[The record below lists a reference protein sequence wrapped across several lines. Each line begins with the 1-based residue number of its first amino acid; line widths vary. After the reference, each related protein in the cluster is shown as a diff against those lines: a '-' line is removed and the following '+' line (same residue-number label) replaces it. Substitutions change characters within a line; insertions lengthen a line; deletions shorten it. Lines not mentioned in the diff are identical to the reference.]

1 MKPTRAKRAP
11 SRPKMTRAM
20 AEKLRAVRE
29 VHSARPFV
37 PFSVLLNDGR
47 RLRVEQPY
55 FLAIPPGGRA
65 ITYPARPIGFELIPL
80 ANVKEVVRDAA

>member
-1 MKPTRAKRAP
+1 MGAKQAKSRAPRPRKTRAIV
-11 SRPKMTRAM
+11 
-20 AEKLRAVRE
+20 EKLRAVRE

-37 PFSVLLNDGR
+37 PFIVVLNDGR

-65 ITYPARPIGFELIPL
+65 IVYPSELVGFELIPL
-80 ANVKEVVRDAA
+80 ANVKEVLRDAA